1 MFWLKLLLKADLLI
15 GLGDISANKL
25 EDEMSNEPVN
35 KTNDKQFIW
44 SSKNTTQSS
53 AEEYFDPNL
62 Y

>member
-1 MFWLKLLLKADLLI
+1 MLKADLLI

-44 SSKNTTQSS
+44 NSKNTTQPS
-53 AEEYFDPNL
+53 AEEYSEPNL
-62 Y
+62 F